1 MNAGASPLEGR
12 KAWRGGD
19 VVQRCGLR
27 EEANTVNDT
36 GGAFQAECMASANPW
51 NSDMPG
57 RSGEL

>member
-51 NSDMPG
+51 
-57 RSGEL
+57 EQ